1 MNTDGVWVI
10 GQGLAEPSHDRRES
24 ADLVLAELT
33 AVSVLEQFCRAC
45 FLGDLYAALPVLE
58 FQSVAP

>member
-24 ADLVLAELT
+24 ADLVLGELT
-33 AVSVLEQFCRAC
+33 AVSVLELLCRAS
-45 FLGDLYAALPVLE
+45 FLGDLYADQLAHE
-58 FQSVAP
+58 FRSAAP